1 MSQLALLGGTK
12 MKRKP
17 FPSWPQYD
25 ETERRAL
32 NEVLE
37 SRLWWRTEGTKTL
50 EFERAF
56 ARYHGAKHGIA
67 VTNGTEAIEVV
78 MADLNIGAGDE
89 AIVPN
94 YTFTAQGST
103 ELLLGV

>member
-67 VTNGTEAIEVV
+67 VTNGTAAIEVV
-78 MADLNIGAGDE
+78 I
-89 AIVPN
+89 
-94 YTFTAQGST
+94 
-103 ELLLGV
+103 